1 VSAPVVRKV
10 GKAVGKG
17 WPWFLFA
24 GVAILWAYSLPH
36 ADFAFGKKAGENLA
50 SFLVEMASVLPPM
63 FLLVGLFEIWVPRR
77 VIERY
82 AGLRSGMRAVPW
94 MILLATLQAGP
105 LYVAFP
111 VAIGLW
117 RKGCAPRNVF
127 IYLGAF
133 SAMKIPMLTFEVA
146 FLGWRFSLARTLISI
161 PVFIALAVAMEKLLP
176 NDYRPPYSD
185 SPDGIAAAVVQT
197 GGMPLPS
204 PKTLNSSKG
213 QNSHAE

>member
-1 VSAPVVRKV
+1 MNGRPLRKIRKAA
-10 GKAVGKG
+10 GKY
-17 WPWFLFA
+17 WSWFLFA
-24 GVAILWAYSLPH
+24 GVAALWAYSLPH
-36 ADFAFGKKAGENLA
+36 ADFIFGRKAGENLG

-63 FLLVGLFEIWVPRR
+63 FLLVGLFEIWVPRK
-77 VIERY
+77 VIERH

-94 MILLATLQAGP
+94 MILLATVQAGP

-111 VAIGLW
+111 VAVGLW

-161 PVFIALAVAMEKLLP
+161 PVFIVLAVIMERLLP
-176 NDYRPPYSD
+176 ADFRPP
-185 SPDGIAAAVVQT
+185 G
-197 GGMPLPS
+197 L
-204 PKTLNSSKG
+204 
-213 QNSHAE
+213 EE

>member
-1 VSAPVVRKV
+1 MNGLPVRKMRKAM
-10 GKAVGKG
+10 GKY

-24 GVAILWAYSLPH
+24 VVVALWAYSLLH
-36 ADFAFGKKAGENLA
+36 ADFDFGRKAGENLG

-63 FLLVGLFEIWVPRR
+63 FLLVGLFEIWVPRK

-94 MILLATLQAGP
+94 MILLATVQAGP

-146 FLGWRFSLARTLISI
+146 FLGWQFSLARTLISV
-161 PVFIALAVAMEKLLP
+161 PVFVALAVVMERLLP
-176 NDYRPPYSD
+176 GNFRPPALKEPSNGG
-185 SPDGIAAAVVQT
+185 DGL
-197 GGMPLPS
+197 G
-204 PKTLNSSKG
+204 SSSLEEG
-213 QNSHAE
+213 NF

>member
-1 VSAPVVRKV
+1 MNGRPVRKMR
-10 GKAVGKG
+10 KAVGKI

-24 GVAILWAYSLPH
+24 GAVVLWAYSLLH
-36 ADFAFGKKAGENLA
+36 ADFVFGRKAGENLG

-63 FLLVGLFEIWVPRR
+63 FLLVGLFEIWVPKK

-94 MILLATLQAGP
+94 MILLATVQAGP

-161 PVFIALAVAMEKLLP
+161 PVFVALAVAMERLLP
-176 NDYRPPYSD
+176 GDFRPPALEEPSRGGD
-185 SPDGIAAAVVQT
+185 SRG
-197 GGMPLPS
+197 PS
-204 PKTLNSSKG
+204 SLEEGNF
-213 QNSHAE
+213 

>member
-1 VSAPVVRKV
+1 MSGTVVRKMR
-10 GKAVGKG
+10 KAVGKG

-24 GVAILWAYSLPH
+24 MVVILWAYSLPH

-63 FLLVGLFEIWVPRR
+63 FLLVGLFEVWVPGK

-161 PVFIALAVAMEKLLP
+161 PVFIILAIMVERLLP
-176 NDYRPPYSD
+176 ADFRPPALEEPSD
-185 SPDGIAAAVVQT
+185 GADA
-197 GGMPLPS
+197 
-204 PKTLNSSKG
+204 
-213 QNSHAE
+213 

>member
-1 VSAPVVRKV
+1 MNSLPVRKMRTV
-10 GKAVGKG
+10 AGKT

-24 GVAILWAYSLPH
+24 GVVVLWAYSLLR
-36 ADFAFGKKAGENLA
+36 ADFVFGRKAGENLA

-63 FLLVGLFEIWVPRR
+63 FLLVGLFEIWVPRK

-94 MILLATLQAGP
+94 MILLATVQAGP

-133 SAMKIPMLTFEVA
+133 SAMKVPMLTFEVA

-161 PVFIALAVAMEKLLP
+161 PLFVALAVAMERLLP
-176 NDYRPPYSD
+176 SNFRPPALKEPSNRG
-185 SPDGIAAAVVQT
+185 DGL
-197 GGMPLPS
+197 G
-204 PKTLNSSKG
+204 SSSLEEG
-213 QNSHAE
+213 SF